1 MSCFFYKS
9 YDELLEFAKSEG
21 IEKSSPKSGA
31 DGVIDLSEK
40 SIKDFLSSKG
50 HTSQDLDELVKP
62 NNLVEEEEA
71 KQFVKEQLIKRKG
84 S

>member
-1 MSCFFYKS
+1 MSCFYYKS
-9 YDELLEFAKSEG
+9 YDELLEFAKSHG
-21 IEKSSPKSGA
+21 IEKSPPKSGI

-40 SIKDFLSSKG
+40 SIKNFLSSKG
-50 HTSQDLDELVKP
+50 QTAQDLDELVKP

-84 S
+84 N